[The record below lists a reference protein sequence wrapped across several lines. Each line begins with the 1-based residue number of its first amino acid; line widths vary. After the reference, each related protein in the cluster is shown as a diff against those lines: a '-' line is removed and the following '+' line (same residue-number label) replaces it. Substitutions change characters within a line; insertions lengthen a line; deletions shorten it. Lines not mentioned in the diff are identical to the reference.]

1 MKTGIL
7 AAAAFCLTL
16 FLVCCALPAG
26 GTVTGKETRIELG
39 RETNRILGPGAEES
53 GRRIVISEGG
63 SYRVTGSLTGGQLYV
78 DAPGKEVVLIL
89 DGASIIKDGDAA
101 IYVNRAA
108 QTEIW
113 LEEGTENLLQ
123 SREDPE
129 KAPEENAEDAVI
141 FSESSLTVEGTGAL
155 TVTGETGHGLQS
167 RRSLFLTGGT
177 ITAETRKDGFKA
189 EETLSVAGGSI
200 LARCGEKGFQT
211 DESLE
216 ISGGTVRTETGDD
229 AFHSNR
235 YARISG
241 GTLRI
246 DTVEK
251 GIHADQELTVDGGT
265 VRVMDSVEGLEANQ
279 VRITGGELSI
289 VASDDGINANGEPE
303 GKGEKRVLPC
313 LYISGGSIFIDADG
327 DGVDSNGDLIFEGGT
342 TVIFGPEDDLN
353 GALDYGSENGGDCIV
368 NGGTVLAAGSS
379 GMAVTFSENSR
390 QPSFLCFLDF
400 VYGPGEEIRISD
412 ETGRLLFSGT
422 AVKRGSSVVFTSP
435 DLETGVSCL
444 LEIGGRTREIAMRS
458 NAVTER

>member
-1 MKTGIL
+1 MEIPPGSKWTEGTWESFWSMRRRSRKGSGAWIFLTLRWIWRDSVPEAWILDFFRSMGRKKKAEEGGGRTVMKTGIL

-78 DAPGKEVVLIL
+78 DAPGKEVALIL

-101 IYVNRAA
+101 IYVNGAA

-141 FSESSLTVEGTGAL
+141 FSESSLTVGGTGAL

-167 RRSLFLTGGT
+167 RRSLFLTGET

-303 GKGEKRVLPC
+303 GKGEK
-313 LYISGGSIFIDADG
+313 GSFPACIFREAA
-327 DGVDSNGDLIFEGGT
+327 SSLTRMGT
-342 TVIFGPEDDLN
+342 GWIPT
-353 GALDYGSENGGDCIV
+353 
-368 NGGTVLAAGSS
+368 
-379 GMAVTFSENSR
+379 
-390 QPSFLCFLDF
+390 
-400 VYGPGEEIRISD
+400 EI
-412 ETGRLLFSGT
+412 
-422 AVKRGSSVVFTSP
+422 
-435 DLETGVSCL
+435 
-444 LEIGGRTREIAMRS
+444 
-458 NAVTER
+458 